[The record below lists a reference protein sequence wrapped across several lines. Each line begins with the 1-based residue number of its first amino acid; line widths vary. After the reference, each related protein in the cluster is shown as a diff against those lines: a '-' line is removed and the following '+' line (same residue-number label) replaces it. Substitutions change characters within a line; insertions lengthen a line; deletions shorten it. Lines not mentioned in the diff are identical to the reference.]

1 MIFVNDILEGKME
14 KIKYCVV
21 LALAIASISNNGDI
35 VTPSLSLSKSLQI
48 FFLYNFFNSIDIKT
62 GFAFSDLL
70 YCSKYLTL

>member
-14 KIKYCVV
+14 KFKYCVV
-21 LALAIASISNNGDI
+21 LPLAIASISNNGDI
-35 VTPSLSLSKSLQI
+35 MTPSLSLQI